1 MKNFMLSSI
10 VLTLLISCA
19 SSSRVEVKEK
29 PVPPVVV
36 VRPSPPY
43 RDAVWVGDSWRWR
56 HGRYVHVRPH
66 YVKPRRG
73 MVWVDGH
80 WKNTPHGFVWVKGHW
95 R

>member
-1 MKNFMLSSI
+1 MKNFMLSLI

-43 RDAVWVGDSWRWR
+43 RHAVWVGDSWRWR

-80 WKNTPHGFVWVKGHW
+80 WENTPHGFVWVKGHW